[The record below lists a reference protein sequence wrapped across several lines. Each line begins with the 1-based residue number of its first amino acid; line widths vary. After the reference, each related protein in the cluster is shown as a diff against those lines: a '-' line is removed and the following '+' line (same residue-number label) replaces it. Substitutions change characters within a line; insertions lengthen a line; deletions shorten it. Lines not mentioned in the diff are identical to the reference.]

1 MVPTSIAGEAGLEG
15 SGHHALGP
23 FFNSSG
29 QARPFSTVGRRK
41 QDAVDVAFLDLTL
54 FGENSTEEY
63 NTIKIAQQRVKALF
77 REWHNSFV
85 GTGPGA
91 SNDSTMVLLNT
102 LAGERMMSYPTG
114 NGPMKVLMT
123 PDIRI
128 LAKLAEEAGVD
139 LRVIVLSRGYGDI
152 FRSTRIHRHFGS
164 NDVVQTKDLTVN
176 AAMLASQ
183 VQLIDPAFVMCVRY
197 NDLGDLGWWQ
207 KPSNGAVGGKGLTHA
222 HWLLNPP
229 NNAGW
234 INRAVKAIAVHPAA
248 AAEEKG
254 GGEVGIP
261 GMQQLGAA
269 VSLVDRV
276 ARYSED
282 P

>member
-1 MVPTSIAGEAGLEG
+1 
-15 SGHHALGP
+15 
-23 FFNSSG
+23 
-29 QARPFSTVGRRK
+29 
-41 QDAVDVAFLDLTL
+41 
-54 FGENSTEEY
+54 
-63 NTIKIAQQRVKALF
+63 
-77 REWHNSFV
+77 
-85 GTGPGA
+85 
-91 SNDSTMVLLNT
+91 
-102 LAGERMMSYPTG
+102 
-114 NGPMKVLMT
+114 MKVLMT

-222 HWLLNPP
+222 HWLLNPT

-234 INRAVKAIAVHPAA
+234 INRAVPSKLSLFILLLLRRR
-248 AAEEKG
+248 G
-254 GGEVGIP
+254 GRRLAYRACNSWV
-261 GMQQLGAA
+261 QLYPLLTGLQGVPRTRDALSQRA
-269 VSLVDRV
+269 FH
-276 ARYSED
+276 A
-282 P
+282 